1 MLSTLVVIKTVGWC
15 VSEVNENNVEGNV
28 LKAWLWCAGR
38 KGVRGVK
45 KHLTKKKIELD
56 YKYLSN
62 IKGLAQNGAGV
73 VQISG
78 RMDLFSPFFFF
89 EYQMSNILFTSIGH
103 FSDFFPL

>member
-1 MLSTLVVIKTVGWC
+1 MIKTVRWC

-45 KHLTKKKIELD
+45 KHLTKKKFELD

-62 IKGLAQNGAGV
+62 IKGLAHDGAGV

-89 EYQMSNILFTSIGH
+89 
-103 FSDFFPL
+103 